1 MSFEHDVF
9 LSLLDQGID
18 PTELGV
24 AYARRAYPDLAKTPP
39 IDAYSRGFFD
49 GIKAFQALI
58 PLLTEGPAYDP
69 AEFWRRLYDPD
80 VLPVAGR

>member
-24 AYARRAYPDLAKTPP
+24 AYARRAYPDLDAMPP

-58 PLLTEGPAYDP
+58 PLLTEGPSYDP

-80 VLPVAGR
+80 VLPVTGR